1 MTNICVIG
9 AGHVGLVTGAC
20 FAELGNSVICMDDDV
35 KKIEGLKN
43 DVLPFY
49 EPGLEVMVVQ
59 NKRAGRLSFTHSL
72 EDSIAGSNIIF
83 VAVGTP
89 QKSNGEADL
98 TSIENVARR
107 IACALDGY
115 KLIVE
120 KSTVPIKTGDWI
132 HKTIKLNC
140 KKGVEFDIASN
151 PEFLREGTAVH
162 DFMQPDRIVLG
173 VESERAA
180 RLLIELYKPIHAPVV
195 RTNVKTAE
203 LIKHASNSFLALK
216 ISYINAIS
224 NICEK
229 TGADVLKVAE
239 GMGYDK
245 RIGKDFL
252 NAGVGYGGYCLPK
265 DISAFI
271 KMAEE
276 IGYDFELLK
285 AVQRVNNYQRQQI
298 VRKAKDALW
307 NLQGKTVGILGLAFK
322 PDTDDM
328 RESPSIYIIRELQ
341 KQEVLI
347 KAYDPQA
354 MDTAKNFLQGVEY
367 CQNPYEVAS
376 GSDALIFLTEWD
388 EFKNLDFVKI
398 KRLLKQPIII
408 DGRNIFDPL
417 AMKEHGLTYFG
428 IGR

>member
-1 MTNICVIG
+1 
-9 AGHVGLVTGAC
+9 
-20 FAELGNSVICMDDDV
+20 
-35 KKIEGLKN
+35 
-43 DVLPFY
+43 
-49 EPGLEVMVVQ
+49 
-59 NKRAGRLSFTHSL
+59 
-72 EDSIAGSNIIF
+72 
-83 VAVGTP
+83 
-89 QKSNGEADL
+89 
-98 TSIENVARR
+98 
-107 IACALDGY
+107 
-115 KLIVE
+115 
-120 KSTVPIKTGDWI
+120 
-132 HKTIKLNC
+132 
-140 KKGVEFDIASN
+140 
-151 PEFLREGTAVH
+151 
-162 DFMQPDRIVLG
+162 MQPDRIVLG

-285 AVQRVNNYQRQQI
+285 AVQRVNDYQRQQI

-367 CQNPYEVAS
+367 CQNPYEAAS

-417 AMKEHGLTYFG
+417 TMKEHGLTYFG

>member
-20 FAELGNSVICMDDDV
+20 FAELGNSVICTDDDV

-72 EDSIAGSNIIF
+72 GDSIAGSDIIF

-132 HKTIKLNC
+132 HRTIKLNC

-173 VESERAA
+173 VETEKAA
-180 RLLIELYKPIHAPVV
+180 RLLVELYKPIHAPVV

-285 AVQRVNNYQRQQI
+285 AVQRVNDYQRQRI

-307 NLQGKTVGILGLAFK
+307 NLQGKTVGVLGLAFK

-354 MDTAKNFLQGVEY
+354 MDTAKNFLQDVEY
-367 CQNPYEVAS
+367 CQNPYEAAS
-376 GSDALIFLTEWD
+376 GSDVLIFLTEWD

-417 AMKEHGLTYFG
+417 AMKEYGLTYFG

>member
-328 RESPSIYIIRELQ
+328 RESPSMYIIRELQ

-354 MDTAKNFLQGVEY
+354 MDTAKNFLQDVEY
-367 CQNPYEVAS
+367 CQNPYEAAS

-417 AMKEHGLTYFG
+417 TMKEHGLTYFG

>member
-1 MTNICVIG
+1 MTNICIIG

-20 FAELGNSVICMDDDV
+20 FAELGNIVVCMDDDV

-49 EPGLEVMVVQ
+49 EPGLEVMVVE

-72 EDSIAGSNIIF
+72 EDGIAGSDIVF

-98 TSIENVARR
+98 SSVENVASR

-132 HKTIKLNC
+132 QRTIKLNC
-140 KKGVEFDIASN
+140 KKGIEFDIASN

-173 VESERAA
+173 VETEKAA
-180 RLLIELYKPIHAPVV
+180 RLLKELYKPIHAPVV
-195 RTNVKTAE
+195 ITNVKTAE

-216 ISYINAIS
+216 VSYINAIS

-285 AVQRVNNYQRQQI
+285 AVQRVNDYQRQQI
-298 VRKAKDALW
+298 VKKAKDVLW
-307 NLQGKTVGILGLAFK
+307 NLQGKTVGILGLSFK
-322 PDTDDM
+322 PGTDDM
-328 RESPSIYIIRELQ
+328 RESPSIYIIKELQ

-367 CQNPYEVAS
+367 CQDPYEVAR
-376 GSDALIFLTEWD
+376 GSDALVFVTEWD
-388 EFKNLDFVKI
+388 EFRKLDLTKI
-398 KRLLKQPIII
+398 KRLLRQPIII
-408 DGRNIFDPL
+408 DGRNMFDPL
-417 AMKEHGLTYFG
+417 VVKDNGLTYFG
-428 IGR
+428 VGR

>member
-43 DVLPFY
+43 NVLPFY

-285 AVQRVNNYQRQQI
+285 AVQRVNDYQRQQI

-354 MDTAKNFLQGVEY
+354 MNTAKNFLQDVEY
-367 CQNPYEVAS
+367 CQNPYEAAS

>member
-43 DVLPFY
+43 NVLPFY

-285 AVQRVNNYQRQQI
+285 AVQRVNDYQRQQI

-417 AMKEHGLTYFG
+417 TMKEHGLTYFG

>member
-20 FAELGNSVICMDDDV
+20 FAELGHSVICMDDDV

-43 DVLPFY
+43 NVLPFY
-49 EPGLEVMVVQ
+49 EPGLEVMVLQ

-72 EDSIAGSNIIF
+72 EDSIAGSDIIF

-98 TSIENVARR
+98 TSVENVAKR

-132 HKTIKLNC
+132 SKTIKSNC
-140 KKGVEFDIASN
+140 KKGVEFDVASN

-173 VESERAA
+173 VETEKAA
-180 RLLIELYKPIHAPVV
+180 KLLIELYKPINAPVV

-239 GMGYDK
+239 GMGCDK

-285 AVQRVNNYQRQQI
+285 AVQRVNDYQRQQI
-298 VRKAKDALW
+298 LRKAKDALW

-322 PDTDDM
+322 PNTDDM
-328 RESPSIYIIRELQ
+328 RESPSIYIIKELQ

-354 MDTAKNFLQGVEY
+354 MEAAKDFLQGVEY

-376 GSDALIFLTEWD
+376 GSDALIFVTEWD
-388 EFKNLDFVKI
+388 EFRNLDFVKI

-408 DGRNIFDPL
+408 DGRNMFDPL
-417 AMKEHGLTYFG
+417 TVKEHGLSYFG

>member
-1 MTNICVIG
+1 MTNICIIG

-72 EDSIAGSNIIF
+72 EDSIAGSDIIF

-89 QKSNGEADL
+89 QKLNGEADL
-98 TSIENVARR
+98 TSVENVARR
-107 IACALDGY
+107 IACALDDY

-132 HKTIKLNC
+132 HRTIKLNC
-140 KKGVEFDIASN
+140 KKGLEFDIASN
-151 PEFLREGTAVH
+151 PEFLREGTAIR
-162 DFMQPDRIVLG
+162 DFMQPDRVVLG
-173 VESERAA
+173 VETERAA
-180 RLLIELYKPIHAPVV
+180 RLLTELYKPIHAPVV

-216 ISYINAIS
+216 VSYINAIS

-285 AVQRVNNYQRQQI
+285 AVQKVNDYQRQHM
-298 VRKAKDALW
+298 VKKAKDALW

-328 RESPSIYIIRELQ
+328 RESPSIYIIKELQ
-341 KQEVLI
+341 KQEVRI

-354 MDTAKNFLQGVEY
+354 MDTAKSFLQGVEY

-376 GSDALIFLTEWD
+376 GSDALIFVTEWD
-388 EFKNLDFVKI
+388 EFKNLDFIKI
-398 KRLLKQPIII
+398 KGLLKQPIII
-408 DGRNIFDPL
+408 DGRNIFDPA
-417 AMKEHGLTYFG
+417 AMKEHGLIYSG

>member
-285 AVQRVNNYQRQQI
+285 AVQRVNDYQRQQI

-328 RESPSIYIIRELQ
+328 RESPSMYIIRELQ

-354 MDTAKNFLQGVEY
+354 MEAAKTFLQDVEY
-367 CQNPYEVAS
+367 CQNPYEAAS

-417 AMKEHGLTYFG
+417 TMKEHGLTYFG